1 MISRTLH
8 HERTNCF
15 FSAVPPCMWSVSE
28 GPFFKSR
35 SSLSSS
41 ALPRKFGNWI
51 NYTGG
56 ILCLGRH
63 KECHCAGG
71 TMRHGWIYIEL
82 LWYVLSSVAD
92 GRRRGRVQRRSHC
105 TAGQTALG
113 PKSFTL
119 MFEIPSVASK
129 MTEWECVCVTESVWF
144 TPSSLI
150 SLYHLHIINK

>member
-1 MISRTLH
+1 MKEQIAAFQPRLH
-8 HERTNCF
+8 VCGLCLKVLF
-15 FSAVPPCMWSVSE
+15 L
-28 GPFFKSR
+28 KSR

-51 NYTGG
+51 YYTGR

-63 KECHCAGG
+63 KECHCAAG
-71 TMRHGWIYIEL
+71 TMRHGWIYIEP

-119 MFEIPSVASK
+119 MFEIPSVPSK
-129 MTEWECVCVTESVWF
+129 MAESGSVCVTERVRF

-150 SLYHLHIINK
+150 SLYHLHTVIK